1 MYTLYDPDFTAEYT
15 DQDEVVI
22 YHKGKEVAQT
32 IAKDLKTDRQ
42 LIDIAISLLN
52 KLYTRKEYMSAT
64 EAADLLNVS
73 RMSVHWIAEN
83 QLVLNYH
90 YIMIGKK
97 KYFTPKGFEVLE
109 QRYKEKNGKE

>member
-15 DQDEVVI
+15 DNDEVII

-52 KLYTRKEYMSAT
+52 KLYTRKEVHECNGSSRLAKCFP
-64 EAADLLNVS
+64 NVS
-73 RMSVHWIAEN
+73 PLDCRKSASAKLPLHHDRQEEVFYPER
-83 QLVLNYH
+83 LR
-90 YIMIGKK
+90 
-97 KYFTPKGFEVLE
+97 GFGTKI
-109 QRYKEKNGKE
+109 QRKER